1 MSNHLTWLPLH
12 RVLLWKSTRIVWEK
26 QADEATERGGDTGR
40 ESRGFMNGASQ
51 VEPLGRGKSMW
62 PMSGKEMWVCIPM
75 KGPDKSQNSIQSR
88 RKNLRKKENPKKRR
102 IKKHSIG
109 LIQNNKKIKKEEADA
124 FNHSLQKAKSA
135 EKNTKFEFWQQGLYF
150 DNLNTNYIQNT
161 DYKYWMI
168 SNKTPMFLVGLPQP
182 A

>member
-1 MSNHLTWLPLH
+1 MSNHLTWLPSGFVMKVDKDCVGKASRWSH
-12 RVLLWKSTRIVWEK
+12 RERRWHWERKSWFYERSESSGAAWSRKKYDDQCLEKKCEFAFPWRAQKSPRTAYTRGEK
-26 QADEATERGGDTGR
+26 
-40 ESRGFMNGASQ
+40 
-51 VEPLGRGKSMW
+51 
-62 PMSGKEMWVCIPM
+62 I
-75 KGPDKSQNSIQSR
+75 
-88 RKNLRKKENPKKRR
+88 KKENPMKRR
-102 IKKHSIG
+102 ITKHSIG
-109 LIQNNKKIKKEEADA
+109 LTQNNKKIKKEEADA